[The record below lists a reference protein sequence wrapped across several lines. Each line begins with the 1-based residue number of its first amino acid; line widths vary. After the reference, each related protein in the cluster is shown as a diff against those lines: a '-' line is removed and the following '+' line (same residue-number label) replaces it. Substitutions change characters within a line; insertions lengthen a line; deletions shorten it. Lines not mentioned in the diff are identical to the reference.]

1 MSLVDPH
8 RDKTEYQALKDWHQP
23 RMAIMR
29 EILEGVERI
38 LTGTEDLNE
47 GTDTLGADGPPS
59 KSRFR

>member
-8 RDKTEYQALKDWHQP
+8 QVKTEYQALKDWYQP

-29 EILEGVERI
+29 EILEDVERI

-47 GTDTLGADGPPS
+47 GTDTLGADGTPS
-59 KSRFR
+59 ESRFR